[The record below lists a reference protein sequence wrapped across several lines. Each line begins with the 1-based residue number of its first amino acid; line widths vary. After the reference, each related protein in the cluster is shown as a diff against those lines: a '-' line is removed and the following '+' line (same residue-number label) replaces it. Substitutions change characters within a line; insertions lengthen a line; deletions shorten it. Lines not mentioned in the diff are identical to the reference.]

1 MQGVVTPLTFYVP
14 ETWWPSRL
22 PSSSREYWQWVL
34 GEAAVNG
41 PIQRWTGA
49 RHASTVRTYLHLREA
64 GVPCEITNV
73 WPTQG
78 IVITHTDFLPHKG
91 SDRDSPWHRRGKFQ
105 RSLASSFV
113 VCVQADR
120 PRHPY
125 AQMHIVQNGADE
137 ARSKG
142 RQLDRRAG
150 RIRYI
155 PLWTQPG
162 LLARDDTRG
171 DRFMNVAYFGIEGEL
186 DPSLRDEQW
195 QARLR
200 DLGFDFT
207 IRHPETWHDYRDV
220 DVIVAARS
228 FDYPG
233 GWLLKPASKLLNA
246 WRAGV
251 PAIVG
256 RESAYR
262 AERRGLLDFVE
273 VGSRED
279 VETALLRLRD
289 DLQWRKSI
297 VENGRQRAT
306 EFSDEAITRR
316 WRRFIEQEAI
326 PAYEMWLAEPD
337 LVRLGSM
344 VRRAALIKH
353 DAFMGPLL
361 DADRITRQLV
371 RHRGDWR

>member
-1 MQGVVTPLTFYVP
+1 FYVP

-49 RHASTVRTYLHLREA
+49 RHASTVRTYLQLREA

-91 SDRDSPWHRRGKFQ
+91 
-105 RSLASSFV
+105 
-113 VCVQADR
+113 
-120 PRHPY
+120 
-125 AQMHIVQNGADE
+125 
-137 ARSKG
+137 
-142 RQLDRRAG
+142 
-150 RIRYI
+150 
-155 PLWTQPG
+155 
-162 LLARDDTRG
+162 G

-251 PAIVG
+251 P
-256 RESAYR
+256 
-262 AERRGLLDFVE
+262 
-273 VGSRED
+273 
-279 VETALLRLRD
+279 
-289 DLQWRKSI
+289 
-297 VENGRQRAT
+297 
-306 EFSDEAITRR
+306 
-316 WRRFIEQEAI
+316 
-326 PAYEMWLAEPD
+326 
-337 LVRLGSM
+337 
-344 VRRAALIKH
+344 
-353 DAFMGPLL
+353 
-361 DADRITRQLV
+361 
-371 RHRGDWR
+371 